1 MKKFLVLLAASMF
14 MFGIFGCAKK
24 QTEEAQEPMT
34 MEAMSTVNVATPSGT
49 EVKAPDVKAKAPAV
63 QVAQPAVPATE
74 AAKLEPLPPAGPFK
88 PSPIDIQTA
97 LKNAGFYTGTV
108 DGKIG
113 PKTKK
118 AIEAFQKANNLK
130 PDGKIGPKTWDL
142 LKTHLGTEPV
152 AAPKKK

>member
-1 MKKFLVLLAASMF
+1 
-14 MFGIFGCAKK
+14 
-24 QTEEAQEPMT
+24 

-74 AAKLEPLPPAGPFK
+74 AAKLEPLPPSGPFK
-88 PSPIDIQTA
+88 PSPIDIHAA

-142 LKTHLGTEPV
+142 LKTHLGSEPV

>member
-24 QTEEAQEPMT
+24 QAEEAQEPMT
-34 MEAMSTVNVATPSGT
+34 MEAMSTVNVANPSGT
-49 EVKAPDVKAKAPAV
+49 EVKSKAPAV
-63 QVAQPAVPATE
+63 QVAQPAVSVTE

-97 LKNAGFYTGTV
+97 LKNAGFYSGVV

-130 PDGKIGPKTWDL
+130 ADGKIGPKTWDL

-152 AAPKKK
+152 VAPKKK